1 MPTDVVRISKMTDKS
16 SFLCKSSLALTV
28 KDFKCPVHDKV
39 KPGALLVIHQAHEVH
54 VLALNHKSVEQI
66 VIILARPNPA
76 GSHITMDISCEA

>member
-1 MPTDVVRISKMTDKS
+1 MPTDVVCISKMTYNS

-28 KDFKCPVHDKV
+28 KDFKCPVHGKV
-39 KPGALLVIHQAHEVH
+39 KPGELIVMDHAHEVLA
-54 VLALNHKSVEQI
+54 LALNHKSVEQI